1 MLKRKVTAFM
11 DQWIRT
17 KEKKCLVVQGARQT
31 GKTYIIERF
40 AEDNYEELVEINFK
54 QLPSAMDIFS
64 GDLTVDN
71 MVMAMRFRFPEKKIT
86 PGKTLIF
93 LDEIQ
98 ECQEAITSLKFWAID
113 NRYDVIVSNP
123 PYIEN
128 AVIETL
134 QTEVKDYEPRIAL
147 DGGEDGLVF
156 YRRITET
163 AHNFLKK
170 GGLLAFEIGY
180 NQGESVRGLMQNDFY
195 DTEVIKDLNDN
206 DRVVIGKL
214 K

>member
-1 MLKRKVTAFM
+1 
-11 DQWIRT
+11 
-17 KEKKCLVVQGARQT
+17 
-31 GKTYIIERF
+31 
-40 AEDNYEELVEINFK
+40 
-54 QLPSAMDIFS
+54 MDI
-64 GDLTVDN
+64 LN
-71 MVMAMRFRFPEKKIT
+71 EYPKK
-86 PGKTLIF
+86 
-93 LDEIQ
+93 
-98 ECQEAITSLKFWAID
+98 
-113 NRYDVIVSNP
+113 YDVVVSNP
-123 PYIEN
+123 PYIEK